1 MFGKTKSNDVAPK
14 IVNGRTML
22 PARFVAENLG
32 AVVAG
37 TLKSKKITIKGK
49 MQRMR
54 I

>member
-32 AVVAG
+32 AVVAWNEADK
-37 TLKSKKITIKGK
+37 TVTITK
-49 MQRMR
+49 
-54 I
+54 